1 MRSLERDSISIVA
14 MFVVKSD
21 ASIVLL
27 METLLTCSVQM
38 GGIERKKEKK
48 KEIFSF
54 EINLV

>member
-48 KEIFSF
+48 KEIFCF